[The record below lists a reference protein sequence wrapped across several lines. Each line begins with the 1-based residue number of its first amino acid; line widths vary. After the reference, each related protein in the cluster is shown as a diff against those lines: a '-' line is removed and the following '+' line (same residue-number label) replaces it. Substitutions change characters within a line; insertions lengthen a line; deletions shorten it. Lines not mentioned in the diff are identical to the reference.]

1 MRSATQST
9 VPAPVTAAPRWLVGD
24 WTRFMRDP
32 TDVLRAALLAGAL
45 VEIPLGN
52 LDATV
57 RMLLTFGLTMV
68 PRLLSVPRPFDF
80 AFTLGMSLQAWGNAA
95 GAFDALPFYN
105 KVVHFF
111 LPLGVA
117 PLLYLI
123 LIRLRVVPDLARE
136 SRLHERFGIVL
147 IAFMLGLSVGALY
160 EMYEWFDVRVLG
172 GDLQVG
178 YGDTIGDL
186 ADDALGAICGGVLLL
201 VWDAYGWGTRRR
213 VTGLRHPS
221 TRNGLELR

>member
-1 MRSATQST
+1 MPPDRI
-9 VPAPVTAAPRWLVGD
+9 PLGAPRWLVGD
-24 WTRFMRDP
+24 WTRWLRDP
-32 TDVLRAALLAGAL
+32 TDLLRAALLAGGL
-45 VEIPLGN
+45 VELALGN
-52 LDATV
+52 PGAAM
-57 RMLLTFGLTMV
+57 RMLLTFGLTMI
-68 PRLLSVPRPFDF
+68 PRLLSMPRPFDF
-80 AFTLGMSLQAWGNAA
+80 AFTLGMSLQAWGNVA

-136 SRLHERFGIVL
+136 SGLHERAGIVL
-147 IAFMLGLSVGALY
+147 IAFTLGFSVGGLY
-160 EMYEWFDVRVLG
+160 ELYEWFAVRVLG
-172 GDLQVG
+172 GNLQVG

-186 ADDALGAICGGVLLL
+186 ADDALGAICGGLLLL

-213 VTGLRHPS
+213 VAAPAHDEPTSLPS
-221 TRNGLELR
+221 S